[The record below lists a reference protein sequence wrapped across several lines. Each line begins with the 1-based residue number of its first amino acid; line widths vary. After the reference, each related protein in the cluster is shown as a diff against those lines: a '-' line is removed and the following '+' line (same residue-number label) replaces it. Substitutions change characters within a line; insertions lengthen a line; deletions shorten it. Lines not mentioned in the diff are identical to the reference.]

1 MELDSFYHK
10 FKNLLLAEKDVTL
23 ILKSE
28 AGKASVTLSLDL
40 GPVLAGQGPLPP
52 RGFRN
57 GPARQRRR
65 EQRAAARAVKLAE
78 EAKDNV
84 ESTEKVENA
93 TPIPV
98 AEEAT
103 EAKKNESAEKAKDPN
118 TLKGEPAGKAEV
130 IEKKVDDEFCPDDLY
145 EKDTKKFISVETQT
159 LEVKKRNLEFYT
171 LHYEDSD

>member
-1 MELDSFYHK
+1 M
-10 FKNLLLAEKDVTL
+10 
-23 ILKSE
+23 
-28 AGKASVTLSLDL
+28 
-40 GPVLAGQGPLPP
+40 
-52 RGFRN
+52 
-57 GPARQRRR
+57 
-65 EQRAAARAVKLAE
+65 KLAE

-103 EAKKNESAEKAKDPN
+103 EAKENKSAEKAKDPN
-118 TLKGEPAGKAEV
+118 ILKGEPAGKAKV

-171 LHYEDSD
+171 IHYEDSD